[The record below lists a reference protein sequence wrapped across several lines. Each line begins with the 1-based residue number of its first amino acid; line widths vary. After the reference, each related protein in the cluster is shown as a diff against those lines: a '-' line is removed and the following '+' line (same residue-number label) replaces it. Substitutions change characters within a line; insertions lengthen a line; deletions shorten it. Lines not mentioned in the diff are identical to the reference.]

1 MPLTEAKVSK
11 DMSKSTPAFTIT
23 GLEALMM
30 ARGSRLLNFG
40 VWLYQSVL

>member
-1 MPLTEAKVSK
+1 MPPTEARVRK
-11 DMSKSTPAFTIT
+11 DMSKKTPALTFT

-30 ARGSRLLNFG
+30 ARGSRFLHPG